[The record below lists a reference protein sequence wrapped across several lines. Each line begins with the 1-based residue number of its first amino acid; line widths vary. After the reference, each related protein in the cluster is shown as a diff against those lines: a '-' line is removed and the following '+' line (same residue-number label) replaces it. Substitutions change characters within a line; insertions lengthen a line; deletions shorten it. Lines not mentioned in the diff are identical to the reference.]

1 MENLG
6 AGHYGDLWSVPG
18 PAFSC
23 EQISHQPDRYAA
35 CVLFISSQL
44 QWSTS
49 WKNARKDVANNAFND
64 CRFNHRLSQEVS
76 ASWFIQ
82 NVKSVSL
89 RQYFPAKTKG
99 IEDESQATEI
109 KLFKKS
115 VSQLTIIFP
124 MKFEDYIYWFGKMAW
139 PRILFRNWN
148 TSKKSQGMVVWVALE
163 SLHHAAIAVVPGHGV
178 YRRAL

>member
-1 MENLG
+1 MVIYGRSQAQLSLVNRSAISQTGMPHVFCSFHLSFNEAS
-6 AGHYGDLWSVPG
+6 AG
-18 PAFSC
+18 
-23 EQISHQPDRYAA
+23 
-35 CVLFISSQL
+35 
-44 QWSTS
+44 
-49 WKNARKDVANNAFND
+49 KNARKDVANNAFND

-109 KLFKKS
+109 KLFEKS
-115 VSQLTIIFP
+115 VSQLTSIFP
-124 MKFEDYIYWFGKMAW
+124 MKFEDYIHWFGKMAW

-178 YRRAL
+178 YRRAP